1 MAMTSLVLVRSLPNM
16 RLELPVRQR
25 MRRLSIGAVLV
36 IGACDPA
43 RVARFEIAPQKQ
55 AADSTLPREA
65 VAIAEKFAERYRM
78 RALPVDELCRIARYS
93 SGDSVRGREV
103 GLTLCLL
110 HNGAGIEFRVIE
122 AITSSWGPVGNA
134 LKAELADTL
143 AGRFGETVQ
152 RR

>member
-1 MAMTSLVLVRSLPNM
+1 
-16 RLELPVRQR
+16 
-25 MRRLSIGAVLV
+25 MRRLPIGVVLL

-55 AADSTLPREA
+55 GADSTLRSEA
-65 VAIAEKFAERYRM
+65 VAIAQKFADRYRM
-78 RALPVDELCRIARYS
+78 RALPVDELCRIARYAS
-93 SGDSVRGREV
+93 ADSVRGREV

-110 HNGAGIEFRVIE
+110 PKGAGIEFRVIE
-122 AITSSWGPVGNA
+122 AITSSWGPVGNV

-143 AGRFGETVQ
+143 TGRFGETVQ

>member
-1 MAMTSLVLVRSLPNM
+1 
-16 RLELPVRQR
+16 
-25 MRRLSIGAVLV
+25 MRRLSIGAVLL

-55 AADSTLPREA
+55 AADATLQSDA
-65 VAIAEKFAERYRM
+65 VAIAQKFAERYRM
-78 RALPVDELCRIARYS
+78 RALPADELCRIARYAS
-93 SGDSVRGREV
+93 ADSVRGREV

-110 HNGAGIEFRVIE
+110 PKGAGIEFRVTE
-122 AITSSWGPVGNA
+122 VITSSWGPVGNA

-143 AGRFGETVQ
+143 MGRFGETVQ